1 MDPNENPL
9 QGMKPLWERRD
20 NTNMNTEIYIMNIEN
35 KFKKL
40 LDLLMSLQIKNVFF
54 IRVQFL

>member
-54 IRVQFL
+54 I